1 MFGKCKCL
9 STAKISSLQIC
20 IKDKKK
26 KKDIFDGSWMKL
38 HSTLVKWSYDISM
51 TWNKYW
57 AIYIICLIVAFSP
70 HMNCLETIVLFLG
83 PLGILFGFPSGSF
96 GSVTSIFWDAL
107 YWFPPLNQVSRRWLA
122 PILFHSAFVSFRFQ
136 LLFGTAHIP
145 FISQII

>member
-51 TWNKYW
+51 TWNRYW

-70 HMNCLETIVLFLG
+70 HMNCLETIVCFWSSWSFCALG
-83 PLGILFGFPSGSF
+83 SS
-96 GSVTSIFWDAL
+96 GSVTSLFWDAL